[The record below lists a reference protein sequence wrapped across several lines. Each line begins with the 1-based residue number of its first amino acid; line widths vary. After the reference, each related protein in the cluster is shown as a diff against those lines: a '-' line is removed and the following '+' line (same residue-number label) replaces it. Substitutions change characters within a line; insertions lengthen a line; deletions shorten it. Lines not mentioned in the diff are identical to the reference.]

1 MLKYFVGAIFMVS
14 MFLSTGCFKKDVCNP
29 VNAVTPSTEELSSLE
44 EFVREIDTNAI
55 YDSRGFYYRIVK
67 AGTSNKPG
75 ICSDIYSNF
84 ECTDGAGYTYFQ
96 SANNATYTT
105 FDLSDQIYA
114 WRYAYPMIGMGG
126 EILVYAPPSLRAGF
140 DPKKAP
146 IHAGS
151 AVPADAN
158 VVYKL
163 TLMRYN

>member
-1 MLKYFVGAIFMVS
+1 MLKYFVSAILMAS
-14 MFLSTGCFKKDVCNP
+14 IFLSAGCFKKDVCSP
-29 VNAVTPSTEELSSLE
+29 VNVVTPSAEELSSLE
-44 EFVREIDTNAI
+44 EFVKEIDTNAI

-96 SANNATYTT
+96 SANNASLVT
-105 FDLSDQIYA
+105 FDLSDQNYI

-126 EILVYAPPSLRAGF
+126 EILIYAPPSLRAGYSAQ
-140 DPKKAP
+140 KAP
-146 IHAGS
+146 VHANS

-158 VVYKL
+158 VMYKL
-163 TLMRYN
+163 TMIRYN